1 MTGRC
6 APSFTAHCLEGR
18 FPDPTP
24 RLEAPV
30 ALYSPAKPAIFS
42 IGAPPGHGRA
52 GRPGRRGPAAA
63 RGPADRQALGRFG
76 APRPAPWP
84 CPTPIKKPHRLQP
97 DIEAASDRAAQ
108 TARSAKRN
116 ASQHICSQKS
126 TVARRARAKK
136 AKLSGKKMRSRHSA
150 EWHCLAILVLG
161 LEIMPSGD
169 GARRY
174 TFCQSPISSLSI
186 T

>member
-18 FPDPTP
+18 FSDPIP
-24 RLEAPV
+24 RLEAPE

-52 GRPGRRGPAAA
+52 GRPGRRGSAAA
-63 RGPADRQALGRFG
+63 RGAADRHVQGRLG
-76 APRPAPWP
+76 APRPAPGP
-84 CPTPIKKPHRLQP
+84 SQKSLIAFS
-97 DIEAASDRAAQ
+97 EGASHRAAQ
-108 TARSAKRN
+108 TARSARRN
-116 ASQHICSQKS
+116 ASQHICSAKS

-161 LEIMPSGD
+161 FEIVPSGD
-169 GARRY
+169 GTRRY
-174 TFCQSPISSLSI
+174 TFC
-186 T
+186 